1 MVETVY
7 VMTPGVSVNQD
18 GGLLVLEQDHKVLRE
33 LPMATVGTLVVGRT
47 TQLSTQVMYSLVQQG
62 SLIQFVDHA
71 YRLVGTLGDEKTSL
85 SKLLWQTRYFQDES
99 FALMG
104 AQYIVQKKIQAQISI
119 LEQYSKT
126 KALPNYDFVRKTL
139 YGPMS
144 KDKRVPHAL
153 KMNSHN

>member
-62 SLIQFVDHA
+62 SLIQFV
-71 YRLVGTLGDEKTSL
+71 RPC
-85 SKLLWQTRYFQDES
+85 
-99 FALMG
+99 
-104 AQYIVQKKIQAQISI
+104 ISPSWHI
-119 LEQYSKT
+119 G
-126 KALPNYDFVRKTL
+126 R
-139 YGPMS
+139 
-144 KDKRVPHAL
+144 
-153 KMNSHN
+153 